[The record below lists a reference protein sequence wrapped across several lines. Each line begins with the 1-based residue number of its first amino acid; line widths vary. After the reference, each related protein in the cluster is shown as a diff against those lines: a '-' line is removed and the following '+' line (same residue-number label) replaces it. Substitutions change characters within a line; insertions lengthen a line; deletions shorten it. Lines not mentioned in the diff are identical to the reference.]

1 MSVLGLAVY
10 VATVVVLFGLLVLG
24 ASRAVRLLRRVARG
38 DVVLSETERLALV
51 ATVLVLGLLIAGTV
65 IGLLA
70 LAKSA

>member
-51 ATVLVLGLLIAGTV
+51 ATVLVLGLLIAGAV

-70 LAKSA
+70 LAV